1 MLIISEFLNALA
13 NMKEVIYQK
22 ILYLVIVGICKMY
35 TNMQNQICNH
45 FDDLINPEKQQTKII
60 YLIKKKL
67 KQKDSMI
74 YLTRY
79 LTLSQ

>member
-1 MLIISEFLNALA
+1 
-13 NMKEVIYQK
+13 
-22 ILYLVIVGICKMY
+22 
-35 TNMQNQICNH
+35 MQNQICNH
-45 FDDLINPEKQQTKII
+45 FDDLINPQKQKTKII

-67 KQKDSMI
+67 KKKDLMI

>member
-67 KQKDSMI
+67 KQKDLMI